1 MTAEDGLAALEIRVA
16 RDFACLNHPPRNWP
30 IARRAA
36 DGRPIVDVAII
47 GAGMCG
53 ITVAFG
59 LIRQGVRNI
68 RILDRAPAGLEGPW
82 IAPARMLTLRSPKH
96 LIGPDL
102 GIPSLTFRAWWEAQF
117 GADGWQRLGKIAK
130 EDWMAYLVWFR
141 RVTALPVE
149 NEVAVERIEPSDG
162 FLRLTLASPR
172 GREECIARK
181 VVLATG
187 RGGSGGVKWPDSVDA
202 KLRPDLAAHTDDA
215 IDFDRLAGKKIAVLG
230 GGASA
235 FDSAA
240 CALETGAAEVDIFIR
255 RRHLPQINK
264 SKGTVYSG
272 FQSGFAHLDDAT
284 RWAILVYMNDLA
296 SPPPRETVERVVA
309 HPNARVRTGAPWLAA
324 ERHGMH
330 ARIRLAGSAEPP
342 LYDFL
347 VIGTGYAVDLT
358 RQPELASLEPHIA
371 RWRDRYAP
379 PDDLV
384 RPELLQHPYLAPG
397 FEFIERIPGTC
408 PELRNLH
415 AFNHGA
421 TTSHGALAGD
431 IPGLATGAARLTEA
445 IVVDLFR
452 ADIDAHVDA
461 LHAFDEP
468 ELEGTRFFV
477 PRESSRA
484 ASR

>member
-1 MTAEDGLAALEIRVA
+1 MIPDDGLAALETRIA
-16 RDFACLNHPPRNWP
+16 EDFAHLNHPPRSWP

-36 DGRPIVDVAII
+36 DGRPIVDVAIV

-53 ITVAFG
+53 ITAAFG
-59 LIRQGVRNI
+59 LNRQGVRNI
-68 RILDRAPAGLEGPW
+68 RLLDRAPAGSEGPW
-82 IAPARMLTLRSPKH
+82 ITSARMLTLRSPKH

-117 GADGWQRLGKIAK
+117 GAGGWQRLGKIAK

-149 NEVAVERIEPSDG
+149 NEVAVETIEPEDG
-162 FLRLTLASPR
+162 FLRLTLATPR

-187 RGGSGGVKWPDSVDA
+187 RGGSGGVKWPVLVDA
-202 KLRPDLAAHTDDA
+202 KLRPDLAAHTDEA
-215 IDFDRLAGKKIAVLG
+215 IDFARLAGKRIAVLG

-235 FDSAA
+235 FDNAA
-240 CALETGAAEVDIFIR
+240 TALEAGAGEVDIFIR
-255 RRHLPQINK
+255 RPHLPQINK
-264 SKGTVYSG
+264 SKGIVYSG

-284 RWAILVYMNDLA
+284 RWAILVYIGDLA

-309 HPNARVRTGAPWLAA
+309 HPNARVRTGAPWLGA
-324 ERHGMH
+324 ERHGRH
-330 ARIRLAGSAEPP
+330 ARIRLAGSIEPL

-347 VIGTGYAVDLT
+347 IIGTGYSVDLAQ
-358 RQPELASLEPHIA
+358 QPELASLEPHIA
-371 RWRDRYAP
+371 LWRDRYTP
-379 PDDLV
+379 PDDLI
-384 RPELLQHPYLAPG
+384 RADLLQHPYLGSG
-397 FEFIERIPGTC
+397 FEFVERVPGAC

-431 IPGLATGAARLTEA
+431 IPGLATGAARLIEA
-445 IVVDLFR
+445 IVIDLFR
-452 ADIDAHVDA
+452 ADIDAHIGA
-461 LHAFDEP
+461 LYAFDEA
-468 ELEGTRFFV
+468 ELAGTSFFV
-477 PRESSRA
+477 PPPPR
-484 ASR
+484 